1 MSTTSANTRHP
12 ATYTVLTANPKG
24 HFKNITVRRA
34 EETSVT
40 LRVHRFAL
48 VGKGDRIRFG
58 ANGSNKIFV
67 VARREV
73 EPDIPLVPHFSVEDT
88 VSIGRE
94 RFPLRIHE
102 AHSHADMCSLEFL
115 EQFHYRTN
123 NALRE
128 HPKDTQTGPG
138 TGTPGGRRA
147 VLCASIQFGSR
158 WLPAGYIDL
167 QMPLMMCKPRHDLFN
182 HPFSHPHRDIQWD
195 RWDQHAIKGYLNTIV
210 RIARVVVSPELRGLG
225 ITRRIIGAAK
235 TFASNRWHI
244 GGTRPIFME
253 ISAEM
258 LTHIDFV
265 SSSGF
270 RFVGRTEG
278 NLGRVLK
285 DMEHMAN
292 SPRGEF
298 GMMTL
303 QRKYYRALRDYC
315 KTLQI
320 SFEEGLETLRRKIE
334 QNLDAHTTTD
344 WAVLRSVV
352 RNPIPYFLCPLDDYS
367 SAYLRTALATLP
379 VPDQLAPTVAD
390 FRAKPTRISIDSLT
404 IRATYRIPETRS
416 TKILMEAFGL
426 DGDTIYADVVRDVS
440 IRASSGNILLV
451 VGTSGSGKSVFLN
464 SLDPDRTLDGNL
476 VVERNGKLTH
486 SAGWLRPIRDDMP
499 VFEALAEKYTPQR
512 TFVAL
517 SRVGLSEA
525 LAVIKPFWM
534 LSRGQQYRAMIADLL
549 LREEEVWLLD
559 EFCTDLDPVTARI
572 VAHNLRKQV
581 IATGRVAFVAA
592 ANHGHYID
600 ALRPTRVLVLRPG
613 DQPAWLAYKEYEDEF
628 LAQAG

>member
-1 MSTTSANTRHP
+1 
-12 ATYTVLTANPKG
+12 
-24 HFKNITVRRA
+24 
-34 EETSVT
+34 
-40 LRVHRFAL
+40 
-48 VGKGDRIRFG
+48 
-58 ANGSNKIFV
+58 
-67 VARREV
+67 
-73 EPDIPLVPHFSVEDT
+73 
-88 VSIGRE
+88 
-94 RFPLRIHE
+94 
-102 AHSHADMCSLEFL
+102 
-115 EQFHYRTN
+115 
-123 NALRE
+123 
-128 HPKDTQTGPG
+128 
-138 TGTPGGRRA
+138 
-147 VLCASIQFGSR
+147 
-158 WLPAGYIDL
+158 
-167 QMPLMMCKPRHDLFN
+167 
-182 HPFSHPHRDIQWD
+182 
-195 RWDQHAIKGYLNTIV
+195 
-210 RIARVVVSPELRGLG
+210 
-225 ITRRIIGAAK
+225 
-235 TFASNRWHI
+235 
-244 GGTRPIFME
+244 
-253 ISAEM
+253 
-258 LTHIDFV
+258 
-265 SSSGF
+265 
-270 RFVGRTEG
+270 
-278 NLGRVLK
+278 
-285 DMEHMAN
+285 
-292 SPRGEF
+292 
-298 GMMTL
+298 MMTL

-315 KTLQI
+315 KTLEI

-367 SAYLRTALATLP
+367 SAYLRTALATLAS
-379 VPDQLAPTVAD
+379 PDQLTPSVAD

-404 IRATYRIPETRS
+404 IRATYRVPETRS

-476 VVERNGKLTH
+476 VVERNGKITH

-559 EFCTDLDPVTARI
+559 EFCTDLDPITARI